1 MNGTGW
7 LFIFAF
13 TLAMIANFLPSL
25 IVDRMTYIA
34 RRTDAIRQQELGFD
48 IIEKSSDN
56 INWEFLESYHEKRKY
71 VICASVVILLI
82 IGIFA
87 THPSQFYSKPF
98 WFFLLFLNF
107 EMSIIYVV
115 FRNVLFAIRE
125 DEKGNLRIGRDMTP
139 RSLALAGC
147 SGCIV
152 APASLAIS
160 FAATLAVIWAFEW
173 LHANLV

>member
-34 RRTDAIRQQELGFD
+34 RRTDVIRQQELGFD
-48 IIEKSSDN
+48 TIEKSSDD
-56 INWEFLESYHEKRKY
+56 INWEFVESYYQKRKY
-71 VICASVVILLI
+71 VFYASVLVILLI
-82 IGIFA
+82 GIFV
-87 THPSQFYSKPF
+87 TNPSQFYNKVF
-98 WFFLLFLNF
+98 WFNLLFLNF
-107 EMSIIYVV
+107 EMSIIYVF

-125 DEKGNLRIGRDMTP
+125 DEKGNLRIGRDMNP
-139 RSLALAGC
+139 RSLALSGC

-160 FAATLAVIWAFEW
+160 FVATVVVIWTFGW
-173 LHANLV
+173 LHASLI